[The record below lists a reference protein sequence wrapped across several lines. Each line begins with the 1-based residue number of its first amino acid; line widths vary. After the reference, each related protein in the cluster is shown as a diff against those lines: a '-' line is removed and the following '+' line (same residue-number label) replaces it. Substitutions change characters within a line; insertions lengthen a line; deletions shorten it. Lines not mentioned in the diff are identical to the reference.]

1 MKKIISILLIVMM
14 GVVALTGCGSK
25 GASAKSSGSD
35 SSLESVKK
43 SGKLLVGLDDGYP
56 PMEFRDE
63 KNNLVGFDVDLAR
76 EIGKKIGVKVEFIPT
91 EFSGILLGL
100 QSKKFDTI
108 IAGFTMTDE
117 RKKSLNFTE
126 PYVLGGQIVAV
137 KKGNTSIKKLSD
149 LKGKII
155 GCQMGSAG
163 QITAERKLKDIKE
176 LRKYGKITE
185 TFSDMSIGRI
195 DAVIMDAQVGGYY
208 ISKKPGQFEVL
219 DEMVAKEPMGIAF
232 RKGDNALK
240 NEVQKIINELKKDG
254 TLSKL
259 SVKWFG
265 FDAYK
270 NQK

>member
-1 MKKIISILLIVMM
+1 MKKIMSILLVIIMGIVS
-14 GVVALTGCGSK
+14 LTGCGSK
-25 GASAKSSGSD
+25 GASTTNSSSD
-35 SSLESVKK
+35 SSLASVKN

-63 KNNLVGFDVDLAR
+63 KNNLVGFDIDLAK
-76 EIGKKIGVKVEFIPT
+76 EIGKKLGVKVEFITT

-126 PYVLGGQIVAV
+126 PYVLGGQIIAV
-137 KKGNTSIKKLSD
+137 KKGNNSIKKLSD
-149 LKGKII
+149 LKEKVI

-163 QITAERKLKDIKE
+163 QITAESKLKDIKE

-185 TFSDMSIGRI
+185 AFSDMSIGRI

-219 DEMVAKEPMGIAF
+219 DEMVSKEPMGIAF
-232 RKGDNALK
+232 RMGDNALK
-240 NEVQKIINELKKDG
+240 DEVQKIINELKKDG

-270 NQK
+270 G